1 MKEDGGVARWELVM
15 RWMRGY
21 DVMRGQRI
29 GLDSMSW
36 SHDYMVCA
44 YVLMDGWMDGYPGVF
59 SFFFFLALRTRC
71 CGGVLVFLTSF
82 TPQKRS
88 ARVYIA

>member
-1 MKEDGGVARWELVM
+1 MGVGNEVDERVRRNEGAADW
-15 RWMRGY
+15 
-21 DVMRGQRI
+21 I

-71 CGGVLVFLTSF
+71 CGGALVFLTSF
-82 TPQKRS
+82 FPRKRS